1 MKFILNIQYKALYLL
16 LSLIIISC
24 SKDDEPEPINEE
36 ELITTV
42 QLTFK
47 AAGTTDQIVRWR
59 EGSNN
64 SDIITL
70 AANTQY
76 EVGIV
81 FLDESDPSDI
91 EDITEEVKEEADEH
105 QVFYEFSQLNIG
117 LEQSSSDTLDSNQNP
132 VYINSL
138 WNTSEVGSGT
148 VTVYLIH
155 EPVTKSS
162 STRDGFAGETDV
174 AVDFLITI
182 E

>member
-1 MKFILNIQYKALYLL
+1 MKFILNFHYKTLYLL
-16 LSLIIISC
+16 FSLIIISC
-24 SKDDEPEPINEE
+24 SKEEPEIISEE

-42 QLTFK
+42 QFTFRTP
-47 AAGTTDQIVRWR
+47 GITDQIVRWQ

-64 SDIITL
+64 SDIIFLT
-70 AANTQY
+70 ANTQY
-76 EVGIV
+76 EVEII
-81 FLDESDPSDI
+81 FLDESDPGDI

-105 QVFYEFSQLNIG
+105 QIFYQFSQLNIS

-132 VYINSL
+132 LFVNSL
-138 WNTSEVGSGT
+138 WNTSEAGSGT
-148 VTVYLIH
+148 VRVYLIH

-174 AVDFLITI
+174 TVDFPINI

>member
-1 MKFILNIQYKALYLL
+1 MKFILNIQYKTLYLL
-16 LSLIIISC
+16 LSLLIISC
-24 SKDDEPEPINEE
+24 SKDDPEPINEE

-47 AAGTTDQIVRWR
+47 SPGITDQTVRWQ

-64 SDIITL
+64 SDIISL

-76 EVGIV
+76 EVEII

-105 QVFYEFSQLNIG
+105 QVFYQFSQLNISLG
-117 LEQSSSDTLDSNQNP
+117 QSSSDTLDSNQNP
-132 VYINSL
+132 LFVNSL
-138 WNTSEVGSGT
+138 WNTSEVGTGT
-148 VTVYLIH
+148 VRVYLIH

-174 AVDFLITI
+174 TVDFPIII

>member
-16 LSLIIISC
+16 LSLLIISC
-24 SKDDEPEPINEE
+24 SKEDPEPINEE

-47 AAGTTDQIVRWR
+47 TPGITDQIVRWQ

-64 SDIITL
+64 SDIISL

-76 EVGIV
+76 EVEII

-105 QVFYEFSQLNIG
+105 QVFYQFSQLNIS

-132 VYINSL
+132 LFVNSL
-138 WNTSEVGSGT
+138 WNTSEVGTGT
-148 VTVYLIH
+148 VRVYLIH

-162 STRDGFAGETDV
+162 PTRDGFAGETDV
-174 AVDFLITI
+174 TVDFPIII

>member
-1 MKFILNIQYKALYLL
+1 
-16 LSLIIISC
+16 
-24 SKDDEPEPINEE
+24 
-36 ELITTV
+36 
-42 QLTFK
+42 
-47 AAGTTDQIVRWR
+47 
-59 EGSNN
+59 
-64 SDIITL
+64 
-70 AANTQY
+70 
-76 EVGIV
+76 
-81 FLDESDPSDI
+81 
-91 EDITEEVKEEADEH
+91 VKEEADEH

-148 VTVYLIH
+148 VRVYLIH

>member
-1 MKFILNIQYKALYLL
+1 MKFILNIQYKTLYLL
-16 LSLIIISC
+16 LSLLIISC
-24 SKDDEPEPINEE
+24 SKEDPEPINEE

-47 AAGTTDQIVRWR
+47 TPGITDQIVRWR
-59 EGSNN
+59 EGSDN
-64 SDIITL
+64 SDIISL

-76 EVGIV
+76 EVEII
-81 FLDESDPSDI
+81 FLDESDPGDI

-105 QVFYEFSQLNIG
+105 QIFYQFSQLNIS

-132 VYINSL
+132 LFVNSL
-138 WNTSEVGSGT
+138 WNTSEVGTGT
-148 VTVYLIH
+148 VRVYLIH

-174 AVDFLITI
+174 TVDFPIII

>member
-1 MKFILNIQYKALYLL
+1 MKFILNIQYKTLYLL
-16 LSLIIISC
+16 LSLLIFSC
-24 SKDDEPEPINEE
+24 SKEDPEPINEE

-47 AAGTTDQIVRWR
+47 SPGITDQTVRWQ

-64 SDIITL
+64 SDIISL

-76 EVGIV
+76 EVEII

-105 QVFYEFSQLNIG
+105 QVFYQFSQLNIS

-132 VYINSL
+132 LFVNSL
-138 WNTSEVGSGT
+138 WNTSEVGTGT
-148 VTVYLIH
+148 VRVYLIH

-174 AVDFLITI
+174 TVDFPIII

>member
-1 MKFILNIQYKALYLL
+1 MKFILNIQYKTLYLL
-16 LSLIIISC
+16 LSLLIISC
-24 SKDDEPEPINEE
+24 SKEDPEPINEE

-42 QLTFK
+42 QLTLK
-47 AAGTTDQIVRWR
+47 SPGITDQIVRWQ

-64 SDIITL
+64 SDIISL

-76 EVGIV
+76 EVEII

-148 VTVYLIH
+148 VRVYLIH

-174 AVDFLITI
+174 TVDFPIII

>member
-1 MKFILNIQYKALYLL
+1 MKFILNIQYKTLYLL
-16 LSLIIISC
+16 LSLLIISC
-24 SKDDEPEPINEE
+24 SKEDPEPINEE

-47 AAGTTDQIVRWR
+47 TPGITDQTVRWQ

-64 SDIITL
+64 SDIISL

-76 EVGIV
+76 EVEII

-105 QVFYEFSQLNIG
+105 QVFYQFSQLNISLG
-117 LEQSSSDTLDSNQNP
+117 QSSSDTLDSNQNP
-132 VYINSL
+132 LFVNSL
-138 WNTSEVGSGT
+138 WNTSEVGTGT
-148 VTVYLIH
+148 VRVYLIH

-174 AVDFLITI
+174 TVDFPIII

>member
-1 MKFILNIQYKALYLL
+1 MKFILNIQYKTLYLL
-16 LSLIIISC
+16 LSLLIISC
-24 SKDDEPEPINEE
+24 SKEDPEPINEE

-47 AAGTTDQIVRWR
+47 SPGITDQTVRWQ

-64 SDIITL
+64 SDIISL

-76 EVGIV
+76 EVEII

-105 QVFYEFSQLNIG
+105 QVFYQFSQLNIS

-132 VYINSL
+132 LFVNSL
-138 WNTSEVGSGT
+138 WNTSEVGTGT
-148 VTVYLIH
+148 VRVYLIH

-174 AVDFLITI
+174 TVDFPIII

>member
-1 MKFILNIQYKALYLL
+1 MKFSLNIQYKTLYLL
-16 LSLIIISC
+16 LSLLIISC
-24 SKDDEPEPINEE
+24 SKDDPEPINEE

-47 AAGTTDQIVRWR
+47 SPGITDQTVRWQ

-64 SDIITL
+64 SDIISL

-76 EVGIV
+76 EVEII

-105 QVFYEFSQLNIG
+105 QVFYQFSQLNISLG
-117 LEQSSSDTLDSNQNP
+117 QSSSDTLDSNQNP
-132 VYINSL
+132 LYVNSL
-138 WNTSEVGSGT
+138 WNTSEAGSGT
-148 VTVYLIH
+148 VRVYLIH

-174 AVDFLITI
+174 TVDFPINI

>member
-1 MKFILNIQYKALYLL
+1 MKFILNIQYKTLYLL
-16 LSLIIISC
+16 LSLLIISC
-24 SKDDEPEPINEE
+24 SKEDPEPINEE

-47 AAGTTDQIVRWR
+47 SPGITDQTVRWQ

-64 SDIITL
+64 SDIISL

-76 EVGIV
+76 EVEII

-105 QVFYEFSQLNIG
+105 QVFYQFSQLNISLG
-117 LEQSSSDTLDSNQNP
+117 QSSSDTLDSNQNP
-132 VYINSL
+132 LFVNSL
-138 WNTSEVGSGT
+138 WNTSEVGTGT
-148 VTVYLIH
+148 VRVYLIH

-174 AVDFLITI
+174 TVDFPIII

>member
-1 MKFILNIQYKALYLL
+1 MKFILNIQYKTLYLL
-16 LSLIIISC
+16 LSLLIISC
-24 SKDDEPEPINEE
+24 SKDDPEPINEE

-47 AAGTTDQIVRWR
+47 SPGITDQTVRWQ

-64 SDIITL
+64 SDIISL
-70 AANTQY
+70 AVNTQY
-76 EVGIV
+76 EVEII

-105 QVFYEFSQLNIG
+105 QVFYQFSQLNISLG
-117 LEQSSSDTLDSNQNP
+117 QSSSDTLDSNQNP
-132 VYINSL
+132 LFVNSL
-138 WNTSEVGSGT
+138 WNTSEAGTGT
-148 VTVYLIH
+148 VRVYLIH

-174 AVDFLITI
+174 TVDFPIII

>member
-1 MKFILNIQYKALYLL
+1 MKFILNIQYKTLYLL
-16 LSLIIISC
+16 LSLLIFSC
-24 SKDDEPEPINEE
+24 SKEGPEPINEE

-47 AAGTTDQIVRWR
+47 TPGITDQIVRWQ

-64 SDIITL
+64 SDIISL

-76 EVGIV
+76 EVEII

-91 EDITEEVKEEADEH
+91 EDITEEVKEEANEH
-105 QVFYEFSQLNIG
+105 QVFYQFSQLNIS

-132 VYINSL
+132 LFVNSL
-138 WNTSEVGSGT
+138 WNTSEVGTGT
-148 VTVYLIH
+148 VRVYLIH

>member
-1 MKFILNIQYKALYLL
+1 MKFILNIQYKTLYLL
-16 LSLIIISC
+16 LSLLIISC
-24 SKDDEPEPINEE
+24 SKDDPEPINEE

-47 AAGTTDQIVRWR
+47 SPGITDQTVRWQ

-64 SDIITL
+64 SDIISL

-76 EVGIV
+76 EVEII

-105 QVFYEFSQLNIG
+105 QVFYQFSQLNIS

-132 VYINSL
+132 LFVNSL
-138 WNTSEVGSGT
+138 WNTSEVGTGT
-148 VTVYLIH
+148 VRVYLIH

-174 AVDFLITI
+174 TVDFPIII